1 MLKLKVQDVRRATL
15 PVRSGNEGWI
25 GVSPRGDAY
34 HVVVPVDVQIA
45 RGVMACNRPTDGT
58 PFGGYSGWLY
68 FRCPPYEEGPGDEAS
83 SRDEQTSTTASGL
96 IRFLKSY
103 DIDAELVV
111 EEPPHEEDEI
121 RRASGPAEGAAGGR
135 AGRVLRAAAS
145 GPRAIC
151 CTSCSTTW
159 VNVAQFLRDPAV
171 RLSRY
176 KACPE
181 DFDKGSYEFS
191 HSCGSSVQIPVSHFV
206 RPRTCSK
213 SLLGSHACPGLCYY
227 ENSLSAC
234 SAMCEGSPYRRIA
247 RRLTSRNR
255 DKK

>member
-1 MLKLKVQDVRRATL
+1 MLQLKVQDIRRATL

-68 FRCPPYEEGPGDEAS
+68 FRCPPYENEAGDEDRL
-83 SRDEQTSTTASGL
+83 RDEQTLTTAAGL

-103 DIDAELVV
+103 DIDAELVM
-111 EEPPHEEDEI
+111 ERPPREGEGGL
-121 RRASGPAEGAAGGR
+121 RASRSIKGGAGGR
-135 AGRVLRAAAS
+135 AGRMLRAAVKR
-145 GPRAIC
+145 PRAIC
-151 CTSCSTTW
+151 CPSCSRTW

-176 KACPE
+176 KACLE

-191 HSCGSSVQIPVSHFV
+191 HSCGSSVQVPVSLFI

-227 ENSLSAC
+227 ENSLLAC

-247 RRLTSRNR
+247 GRLTSRNR
-255 DKK
+255 DKI

>member
-1 MLKLKVQDVRRATL
+1 MLQLKVQDVRRATL

-68 FRCPPYEEGPGDEAS
+68 FRCPPYDDEAGDEG
-83 SRDEQTSTTASGL
+83 RIREEQTLITASGL

-103 DIDAELVV
+103 DIDAELVM
-111 EEPPHEEDEI
+111 EQPPHEGEGEL
-121 RRASGPAEGAAGGR
+121 RASRSAEGEVGLRTGR
-135 AGRVLRAAAS
+135 MLRAAVRGS
-145 GPRAIC
+145 RAIC

-176 KACPE
+176 KACLE
-181 DFDKGSYEFS
+181 NFDKGSYEFL
-191 HSCGSSVQIPVSHFV
+191 HSCGSSVQVPVSHFV
-206 RPRTCSK
+206 RPRICSK

-227 ENSLSAC
+227 ENSLLGC
-234 SAMCEGSPYRRIA
+234 SATCEGSPYRRIA
-247 RRLTSRNR
+247 GKLTSRNR
-255 DKK
+255 DKM